1 MVKLKTFYILLI
13 GMLLLASCNVLAD
26 EKAIAS
32 NSSLELFT
40 QNKTIS
46 DEKEIYLLAKFS
58 LQKDWHTYWINPGD
72 SGEAATFEWD
82 LPDGFQVTGPFWPE
96 PEVIPYPP
104 LTTYGYTDNLNL
116 LFKISIPND
125 AREINTITV
134 NSKWLVCADVC
145 IPQEGKAKVS
155 IQKSISSEFSNE
167 SGLINKAI
175 LNLPE
180 KIETPILAIVENNN
194 LVLKSNL
201 IKSVNSNIYFFPF
214 REGVID
220 YSKKQKILEK
230 DNSYSLRIPLM
241 ANKTNISLL
250 KGGILKNNSKAY
262 EVKVSSTGQYS
273 SISGEPQFISIGLA
287 IVFSL
292 IGGLLLNLMPCVFPV
307 ISLKILNFVE
317 HSENK
322 TQVTFHGLSFS
333 FGAILM
339 FVLIG
344 LSVVALKMSGID
356 VGWGYQL
363 QSPLIVSLLIFL
375 FIFLSGFF
383 LLNVNFLNSLSNVGN
398 FGLQNSSYL
407 NSLGTG
413 FLAVIVATPCTAPFM
428 GSALGF
434 AILQPGIYS
443 FLIFLF
449 LGIGFTLPYLL
460 LSAFPK
466 MLSALPKPGLWME
479 TFKQFMAFPM
489 ILTALWLIWVLSSQI
504 SSFQLVLVLGGVVL
518 IIFFYWINQLDIKT
532 LSVKRFRY
540 FLYVLIAGL
549 IFFTL
554 PLEDYSKKN
563 IIGNFSEEIISEK
576 LSQGPVFLNFTAD
589 WCITCK
595 VNERIALKKES
606 ISELFNEKNISYIE
620 IDWTNKNDEIA
631 KKLASFGRS
640 SIPLYVYYSSEN
652 AEPILL
658 PEILTEN
665 IIKDYLR

>member
-82 LPDGFQVTGPFWPE
+82 LPEGFQVTGPFWPE

-250 KGGILKNNSKAY
+250 KGGILKTNSKAY
-262 EVKVSSTGQYS
+262 EIKVSSKGQYS

-595 VNERIALKKES
+595 VNERIALKRES
-606 ISELFNEKNISYIE
+606 ISALFDEKNISYIE

-652 AEPILL
+652 AEPIIL

>member
-1 MVKLKTFYILLI
+1 
-13 GMLLLASCNVLAD
+13 MLLLASSHVLVN
-26 EKAIAS
+26 EKAVAS

-40 QNKTIS
+40 QNTIIS
-46 DEKEIYLLAKFS
+46 DEKEIYLLARFS
-58 LQKDWHTYWINPGD
+58 LEKDWHTYWLNPGD

-82 LPDGFQVTGPFWPE
+82 LPEGFQVTGPFWPE

-250 KGGILKNNSKAY
+250 KGGILKTNSKAY
-262 EVKVSSTGQYS
+262 EIKVSSKGQYS

-606 ISELFNEKNISYIE
+606 ISALFDEKNISYIE

-640 SIPLYVYYSSEN
+640 SIPLYVYYASEN
-652 AEPILL
+652 AEPIIL

>member
-1 MVKLKTFYILLI
+1 
-13 GMLLLASCNVLAD
+13 MLLLASCNVLAD
-26 EKAIAS
+26 EQAIAS

-175 LNLPE
+175 FNLPE
-180 KIETPILAIVENNN
+180 KIKTPILAVVENNN

-250 KGGILKNNSKAY
+250 KGGILKANSKAY
-262 EVKVSSTGQYS
+262 EIKVSSAGQYS
-273 SISGEPQFISIGLA
+273 SVSGEPQFISIGLA

-554 PLEDYSKKN
+554 PFEDYSKKN
-563 IIGNFSEEIISEK
+563 KIGTFSEEIISEK

-595 VNERIALKKES
+595 VNERIALKRES
-606 ISELFNEKNISYIE
+606 ISALFDEKNISYIE
-620 IDWTNKNDEIA
+620 IDWTNKNDKIA

-652 AEPILL
+652 AEPIIL

>member
-201 IKSVNSNIYFFPF
+201 IKSVNSNVYFFPF

-230 DNSYSLRIPLM
+230 DNSYSLTIPLM

-250 KGGILKNNSKAY
+250 KGGILKTNSKAY
-262 EVKVSSTGQYS
+262 EIKVSSAGQYS

-460 LSAFPK
+460 LSAFPE

-518 IIFFYWINQLDIKT
+518 IIFFYWINHLDIKT
-532 LSVKRFRY
+532 LSIKRFRY
-540 FLYVLIAGL
+540 FLYVFIAGL

-595 VNERIALKKES
+595 VNERIALKRES
-606 ISELFNEKNISYIE
+606 ISALFDEKNISYIE

-652 AEPILL
+652 AEPIIL

>member
-1 MVKLKTFYILLI
+1 MVKLKIFYILLI
-13 GMLLLASCNVLAD
+13 GMLLLASSYVLAN
-26 EKAIAS
+26 EKAVAS

-40 QNKTIS
+40 QNTIIS
-46 DEKEIYLLAKFS
+46 DEKEIYLLARFS
-58 LQKDWHTYWINPGD
+58 LEKDWHTYWLNPGD

-155 IQKSISSEFSNE
+155 IQKSIFSEFSNE

-175 LNLPE
+175 FNLPE
-180 KIETPILAIVENNN
+180 KIETPILAVVENNN

-201 IKSVNSNIYFFPF
+201 IKSVDSNTYFFPF

-220 YSKKQKILEK
+220 YSKNQAVLEK

-250 KGGILKNNSKAY
+250 KGGILKNSSKAY
-262 EVKVSSTGQYS
+262 EVKISSTGQYS

-540 FLYVLIAGL
+540 FLYLIIAGL

-554 PLEDYSKKN
+554 PFDDYSKKDS
-563 IIGNFSEEIISEK
+563 IGTFSEEMISEK

-658 PEILTEN
+658 PEVLTEN

>member
-1 MVKLKTFYILLI
+1 MVKLKIFYILLI
-13 GMLLLASCNVLAD
+13 GMLLLASSHVQAD

-250 KGGILKNNSKAY
+250 KGGILKANSKAY
-262 EVKVSSTGQYS
+262 EIKVSSAGQYS

-595 VNERIALKKES
+595 VNERIALKRES
-606 ISELFNEKNISYIE
+606 ISALFDEKNISYIE

-652 AEPILL
+652 AEPIIL

>member
-1 MVKLKTFYILLI
+1 
-13 GMLLLASCNVLAD
+13 MLLLASCNVLAD

-125 AREINTITV
+125 AREINAITV

-250 KGGILKNNSKAY
+250 KGGILKTNSKAY
-262 EVKVSSTGQYS
+262 EIKVSSAGQYS

-595 VNERIALKKES
+595 VNERIALKRES
-606 ISELFNEKNISYIE
+606 ISALFDEKNISYIE

-652 AEPILL
+652 AEPIIL

>member
-1 MVKLKTFYILLI
+1 
-13 GMLLLASCNVLAD
+13 MLVLASCNVLAD

-250 KGGILKNNSKAY
+250 KGGILKTNSKAY
-262 EVKVSSTGQYS
+262 EIKVSSKGQYS

-595 VNERIALKKES
+595 VNERIALKRES
-606 ISELFNEKNISYIE
+606 ISALFDEKNISYIE

-652 AEPILL
+652 AEPIIL

>member
-1 MVKLKTFYILLI
+1 
-13 GMLLLASCNVLAD
+13 MLLLASCNVLAD

-46 DEKEIYLLAKFS
+46 DEKEIYLLARFS
-58 LQKDWHTYWINPGD
+58 LEKDWHTYWLNPGD

-145 IPQEGKAKVS
+145 IPQEGKVKVS

-201 IKSVNSNIYFFPF
+201 IKSVDSNTYFFPF

-220 YSKKQKILEK
+220 YSKNQEVLEK

-250 KGGILKNNSKAY
+250 KGGILKTNSKAY
-262 EVKVSSTGQYS
+262 EIKVSSAGQYS

-356 VGWGYQL
+356 VGWGYKL

-549 IFFTL
+549 ILFTL

-595 VNERIALKKES
+595 VNERIALKRES
-606 ISELFNEKNISYIE
+606 ISALFDEKNISYIE

>member
-1 MVKLKTFYILLI
+1 
-13 GMLLLASCNVLAD
+13 MLVLASCNVLAD

-250 KGGILKNNSKAY
+250 KGGILKTNSKAY
-262 EVKVSSTGQYS
+262 EIKVSSTGQYS

-595 VNERIALKKES
+595 VNERIALKRES
-606 ISELFNEKNISYIE
+606 ISALFDEKNISYIE

-652 AEPILL
+652 AEPIIL

>member
-250 KGGILKNNSKAY
+250 KGGILKTNSKAY
-262 EVKVSSTGQYS
+262 EIKVSSAGQYS

-540 FLYVLIAGL
+540 FLYALIAGL

-595 VNERIALKKES
+595 VNERIALKRES
-606 ISELFNEKNISYIE
+606 ISALFDEKNISYIE

-652 AEPILL
+652 AEPIIL

>member
-26 EKAIAS
+26 EQAIAS

-125 AREINTITV
+125 AREINIITV

-250 KGGILKNNSKAY
+250 KGGILKTNSKAY
-262 EVKVSSTGQYS
+262 EIKVSSAGQYS
-273 SISGEPQFISIGLA
+273 SVSGEPQFISIGLA

-479 TFKQFMAFPM
+479 TFKQLMAFPM

-595 VNERIALKKES
+595 VNERIALKRES
-606 ISELFNEKNISYIE
+606 ISALFDEKNISYIE

-652 AEPILL
+652 AEPIIL

>member
-1 MVKLKTFYILLI
+1 
-13 GMLLLASCNVLAD
+13 MLLLASCNVLAD

-155 IQKSISSEFSNE
+155 IQKSISSKFSNE

-250 KGGILKNNSKAY
+250 KGGILKTNSKAY
-262 EVKVSSTGQYS
+262 EIKVSSTGQY
-273 SISGEPQFISIGLA
+273 L
-287 IVFSL
+287 SL
-292 IGGLLLNLMPCVFPV
+292 IH
-307 ISLKILNFVE
+307 I
-317 HSENK
+317 
-322 TQVTFHGLSFS
+322 
-333 FGAILM
+333 
-339 FVLIG
+339 
-344 LSVVALKMSGID
+344 
-356 VGWGYQL
+356 
-363 QSPLIVSLLIFL
+363 
-375 FIFLSGFF
+375 
-383 LLNVNFLNSLSNVGN
+383 
-398 FGLQNSSYL
+398 
-407 NSLGTG
+407 
-413 FLAVIVATPCTAPFM
+413 
-428 GSALGF
+428 
-434 AILQPGIYS
+434 
-443 FLIFLF
+443 
-449 LGIGFTLPYLL
+449 
-460 LSAFPK
+460 
-466 MLSALPKPGLWME
+466 
-479 TFKQFMAFPM
+479 
-489 ILTALWLIWVLSSQI
+489 
-504 SSFQLVLVLGGVVL
+504 
-518 IIFFYWINQLDIKT
+518 
-532 LSVKRFRY
+532 
-540 FLYVLIAGL
+540 
-549 IFFTL
+549 
-554 PLEDYSKKN
+554 
-563 IIGNFSEEIISEK
+563 
-576 LSQGPVFLNFTAD
+576 
-589 WCITCK
+589 
-595 VNERIALKKES
+595 
-606 ISELFNEKNISYIE
+606 
-620 IDWTNKNDEIA
+620 
-631 KKLASFGRS
+631 
-640 SIPLYVYYSSEN
+640 
-652 AEPILL
+652 
-658 PEILTEN
+658 
-665 IIKDYLR
+665 

>member
-220 YSKKQKILEK
+220 YSKKQKVLEK

-250 KGGILKNNSKAY
+250 KGGILKTNSKAY
-262 EVKVSSTGQYS
+262 EIKVSSAGQYS

-595 VNERIALKKES
+595 VNERIALKRET
-606 ISELFNEKNISYIE
+606 ISALFDEKNISYIE

-652 AEPILL
+652 AEPIIL

>member
-1 MVKLKTFYILLI
+1 MVKLKIFYILLI
-13 GMLLLASCNVLAD
+13 GMLLLASSYVLAN
-26 EKAIAS
+26 EKAVAS

-40 QNKTIS
+40 QNTIIS
-46 DEKEIYLLAKFS
+46 DEKEIYLLARFS
-58 LQKDWHTYWINPGD
+58 LEKDWHTYWLNPGD

-175 LNLPE
+175 FNLPE
-180 KIETPILAIVENNN
+180 KIETPILAVVENNN

-250 KGGILKNNSKAY
+250 KGGILKNSSKAY

-540 FLYVLIAGL
+540 FLYLLIAGL

-652 AEPILL
+652 AEPIIL

>member
-1 MVKLKTFYILLI
+1 
-13 GMLLLASCNVLAD
+13 MLVLASCNVLAD

-82 LPDGFQVTGPFWPE
+82 LPEGFQVTGPFWPE

-230 DNSYSLRIPLM
+230 DNSYSLTIPLM

-250 KGGILKNNSKAY
+250 KGGILKTNSKAY
-262 EVKVSSTGQYS
+262 EIKVSSAGQYS

-606 ISELFNEKNISYIE
+606 ISALFDEKNISYIE

-652 AEPILL
+652 AEPIIL

>member
-1 MVKLKTFYILLI
+1 
-13 GMLLLASCNVLAD
+13 MLLLASCNVLAD

-250 KGGILKNNSKAY
+250 KGGILKTNSKAY
-262 EVKVSSTGQYS
+262 EIKVSSAGQYS

-540 FLYVLIAGL
+540 FFYVLIAGL

-595 VNERIALKKES
+595 VNERIALKRES
-606 ISELFNEKNISYIE
+606 ISALFDEKNISYIE

-652 AEPILL
+652 AEPIIL

>member
-1 MVKLKTFYILLI
+1 
-13 GMLLLASCNVLAD
+13 MLVLASCNVLAD

-82 LPDGFQVTGPFWPE
+82 LPEGFQVTGPFWPE

-250 KGGILKNNSKAY
+250 KGGILKTNSKAY
-262 EVKVSSTGQYS
+262 EIKVSSAGQYS

-339 FVLIG
+339 FILIG
-344 LSVVALKMSGID
+344 LSVVALKISGID

-640 SIPLYVYYSSEN
+640 SIPLYVYYASEN

>member
-250 KGGILKNNSKAY
+250 KGGILKTNSKAY
-262 EVKVSSTGQYS
+262 EIKVSSAGQYS

-595 VNERIALKKES
+595 VNERIALKRES
-606 ISELFNEKNISYIE
+606 ISALFDEKNISYIE

-652 AEPILL
+652 AEPIIL

>member
-1 MVKLKTFYILLI
+1 
-13 GMLLLASCNVLAD
+13 MLLLASCNVLAD

-250 KGGILKNNSKAY
+250 KGGILKTNSKAY
-262 EVKVSSTGQYS
+262 EIKVSSKGQYS

-595 VNERIALKKES
+595 VNERIALKRES
-606 ISELFNEKNISYIE
+606 ISALFDEKNISYIE

-652 AEPILL
+652 AEPIIL

>member
-1 MVKLKTFYILLI
+1 
-13 GMLLLASCNVLAD
+13 
-26 EKAIAS
+26 
-32 NSSLELFT
+32 
-40 QNKTIS
+40 
-46 DEKEIYLLAKFS
+46 
-58 LQKDWHTYWINPGD
+58 
-72 SGEAATFEWD
+72 
-82 LPDGFQVTGPFWPE
+82 
-96 PEVIPYPP
+96 
-104 LTTYGYTDNLNL
+104 
-116 LFKISIPND
+116 
-125 AREINTITV
+125 
-134 NSKWLVCADVC
+134 
-145 IPQEGKAKVS
+145 
-155 IQKSISSEFSNE
+155 
-167 SGLINKAI
+167 
-175 LNLPE
+175 
-180 KIETPILAIVENNN
+180 
-194 LVLKSNL
+194 
-201 IKSVNSNIYFFPF
+201 
-214 REGVID
+214 
-220 YSKKQKILEK
+220 
-230 DNSYSLRIPLM
+230 M

-250 KGGILKNNSKAY
+250 KGGILKTNSKAY
-262 EVKVSSTGQYS
+262 EIKVSSAGQYS

-540 FLYVLIAGL
+540 FLYLLIAGL

-652 AEPILL
+652 AEPIIL

>member
-1 MVKLKTFYILLI
+1 
-13 GMLLLASCNVLAD
+13 MLVLASCNVLAD

-250 KGGILKNNSKAY
+250 KGGILKTNSKAY
-262 EVKVSSTGQYS
+262 EIKVSSKGQYS

-595 VNERIALKKES
+595 VNERIALKRES
-606 ISELFNEKNISYIE
+606 ISALFDEKNISYIE

-640 SIPLYVYYSSEN
+640 SIPLYVYYASEN

>member
-1 MVKLKTFYILLI
+1 
-13 GMLLLASCNVLAD
+13 MLLLASCNVLAD

-175 LNLPE
+175 FNLPE
-180 KIETPILAIVENNN
+180 KIETPILAVVENNN

-201 IKSVNSNIYFFPF
+201 IKSVDSNTYFFPF

-220 YSKKQKILEK
+220 YSKNQEVLEK

-250 KGGILKNNSKAY
+250 KGGILKNSSKAH
-262 EVKVSSTGQYS
+262 EVEVSSTGQYS

-339 FVLIG
+339 FVMIG

-518 IIFFYWINQLDIKT
+518 IIFFY
-532 LSVKRFRY
+532 FR
-540 FLYVLIAGL
+540 
-549 IFFTL
+549 IF
-554 PLEDYSKKN
+554 
-563 IIGNFSEEIISEK
+563 
-576 LSQGPVFLNFTAD
+576 
-589 WCITCK
+589 
-595 VNERIALKKES
+595 
-606 ISELFNEKNISYIE
+606 
-620 IDWTNKNDEIA
+620 
-631 KKLASFGRS
+631 S
-640 SIPLYVYYSSEN
+640 SILAKSHLDEYQCLATNCELLLH
-652 AEPILL
+652 ILCL
-658 PEILTEN
+658 FL
-665 IIKDYLR
+665 LFQ

>member
-58 LQKDWHTYWINPGD
+58 LEKDWHTYWINPGD

-82 LPDGFQVTGPFWPE
+82 LPDGFKVTGPFWPE

-145 IPQEGKAKVS
+145 IPQEGKVKVS

-175 LNLPE
+175 FNLPE
-180 KIETPILAIVENNN
+180 KIETPILAVVENNN

-201 IKSVNSNIYFFPF
+201 IKSVDSNTYFFPF
-214 REGVID
+214 KEGVID
-220 YSKKQKILEK
+220 YSKNQEVLEK

-250 KGGILKNNSKAY
+250 KGGILKNSSKAY

-273 SISGEPQFISIGLA
+273 SISDEPQFISIGLA

-540 FLYVLIAGL
+540 FLYLLIAGL

-554 PLEDYSKKN
+554 PFEDYSKKN
-563 IIGNFSEEIISEK
+563 KIGTFSEEIISEK

-589 WCITCK
+589 WGITCK
-595 VNERIALKKES
+595 VNERIALKRES
-606 ISELFNEKNISYIE
+606 ISALFDEKNISYIE

-640 SIPLYVYYSSEN
+640 SIPLYVYYASEN

>member
-1 MVKLKTFYILLI
+1 MVKLKIFYILLI
-13 GMLLLASCNVLAD
+13 GMLLLASSYVLAN
-26 EKAIAS
+26 EKAVAS

-40 QNKTIS
+40 QNTIIS
-46 DEKEIYLLAKFS
+46 DEKEIYLLARFS
-58 LQKDWHTYWINPGD
+58 LEKDWHTYWLNPGD

-175 LNLPE
+175 FNLPE
-180 KIETPILAIVENNN
+180 KIETPILAVVENNN

-201 IKSVNSNIYFFPF
+201 IKSVDSNTYFFPF

-220 YSKKQKILEK
+220 YSKNQEVLEK

-250 KGGILKNNSKAY
+250 KGGILKNSSKAY

-540 FLYVLIAGL
+540 FLYLLIAGL

-554 PLEDYSKKN
+554 PFEDYSKKN
-563 IIGNFSEEIISEK
+563 IIGTFSEEIISEK

-595 VNERIALKKES
+595 VNERIALKRES

-652 AEPILL
+652 AEPIIL

>member
-1 MVKLKTFYILLI
+1 
-13 GMLLLASCNVLAD
+13 MLVLASCNVLAD

-82 LPDGFQVTGPFWPE
+82 LPEGFQVTGPFWPE

-250 KGGILKNNSKAY
+250 KGGILKTNSKAY
-262 EVKVSSTGQYS
+262 EIKVSSKGQYS

-595 VNERIALKKES
+595 VNERIALKRES
-606 ISELFNEKNISYIE
+606 ISALFDEKNISYIE

-652 AEPILL
+652 AEPIIL

>member
-1 MVKLKTFYILLI
+1 
-13 GMLLLASCNVLAD
+13 MLLLASCNVLAD

-250 KGGILKNNSKAY
+250 KGGILKTNSKAY
-262 EVKVSSTGQYS
+262 EIKVSSAGQYS

-595 VNERIALKKES
+595 VNERIALKRES
-606 ISELFNEKNISYIE
+606 ISALFDEKNISYIE

-652 AEPILL
+652 AEPIIL

>member
-1 MVKLKTFYILLI
+1 
-13 GMLLLASCNVLAD
+13 MLLLASCNVLAD

-82 LPDGFQVTGPFWPE
+82 LPEGFQVTGPFWPE

-250 KGGILKNNSKAY
+250 KGGILKTNSKAY
-262 EVKVSSTGQYS
+262 EIKVSSAGQYS

-595 VNERIALKKES
+595 VNERIALKRES
-606 ISELFNEKNISYIE
+606 ISALFDEKNISYIE

-652 AEPILL
+652 AEPIIL

>member
-250 KGGILKNNSKAY
+250 KGGILKTNSKAY
-262 EVKVSSTGQYS
+262 EIKVSSAGQYS

-518 IIFFYWINQLDIKT
+518 IIFFYWINHLDIKT
-532 LSVKRFRY
+532 LSIKRFRY

-595 VNERIALKKES
+595 VNERIALKRES
-606 ISELFNEKNISYIE
+606 ISALFDEKNISYIE

-652 AEPILL
+652 AEPIIL

>member
-175 LNLPE
+175 LNLTE

-250 KGGILKNNSKAY
+250 KGGILKTNSKAY
-262 EVKVSSTGQYS
+262 EIKVSSAGQYS

-518 IIFFYWINQLDIKT
+518 IIFFYWINHLDIKT
-532 LSVKRFRY
+532 LSIKRFRY

-595 VNERIALKKES
+595 VNERIALKRES
-606 ISELFNEKNISYIE
+606 ISALFDEKNISYIE

-658 PEILTEN
+658 PEVLTEN

>member
-1 MVKLKTFYILLI
+1 
-13 GMLLLASCNVLAD
+13 MLLLASCNVLAD

-250 KGGILKNNSKAY
+250 KGGILKTNSKAY
-262 EVKVSSTGQYS
+262 EIKVSSAGQYS

-540 FLYVLIAGL
+540 FLYLLIAGL

-595 VNERIALKKES
+595 VNERIALKRES
-606 ISELFNEKNISYIE
+606 ISALFDEKNISYIE

-652 AEPILL
+652 AEPIIL

>member
-1 MVKLKTFYILLI
+1 
-13 GMLLLASCNVLAD
+13 MLLLASSYVLAN
-26 EKAIAS
+26 EKAVAS

-40 QNKTIS
+40 QNTIIS
-46 DEKEIYLLAKFS
+46 DEKEIYLLARFS
-58 LQKDWHTYWINPGD
+58 LEKDWHTYWLNPGD

-155 IQKSISSEFSNE
+155 IQKSIFSEFSKE

-175 LNLPE
+175 FNLPE
-180 KIETPILAIVENNN
+180 KIETPILAVVENNN

-201 IKSVNSNIYFFPF
+201 IKSDDSNTYFFPF

-220 YSKKQKILEK
+220 YSKNQEVLEK

-241 ANKTNISLL
+241 TNKTNISLL
-250 KGGILKNNSKAY
+250 KGGILKNSSKAY

-466 MLSALPKPGLWME
+466 MLSVLPKPGLWME

-518 IIFFYWINQLDIKT
+518 IIFFYWINQLDVKT

-540 FLYVLIAGL
+540 FLYLLIAGL

-554 PLEDYSKKN
+554 PFEDYSKKDS
-563 IIGNFSEEIISEK
+563 IGTFSEEMISEK

-658 PEILTEN
+658 PEVLTEN

>member
-82 LPDGFQVTGPFWPE
+82 LPEGFQVTGPFWPE

-250 KGGILKNNSKAY
+250 KGGILKTNSKAY
-262 EVKVSSTGQYS
+262 EIKVSSTGQYS

-640 SIPLYVYYSSEN
+640 SIPLYVYYASEN

>member
-1 MVKLKTFYILLI
+1 
-13 GMLLLASCNVLAD
+13 
-26 EKAIAS
+26 
-32 NSSLELFT
+32 
-40 QNKTIS
+40 
-46 DEKEIYLLAKFS
+46 
-58 LQKDWHTYWINPGD
+58 
-72 SGEAATFEWD
+72 
-82 LPDGFQVTGPFWPE
+82 
-96 PEVIPYPP
+96 
-104 LTTYGYTDNLNL
+104 
-116 LFKISIPND
+116 
-125 AREINTITV
+125 
-134 NSKWLVCADVC
+134 
-145 IPQEGKAKVS
+145 
-155 IQKSISSEFSNE
+155 
-167 SGLINKAI
+167 
-175 LNLPE
+175 
-180 KIETPILAIVENNN
+180 
-194 LVLKSNL
+194 
-201 IKSVNSNIYFFPF
+201 
-214 REGVID
+214 
-220 YSKKQKILEK
+220 
-230 DNSYSLRIPLM
+230 
-241 ANKTNISLL
+241 
-250 KGGILKNNSKAY
+250 
-262 EVKVSSTGQYS
+262 
-273 SISGEPQFISIGLA
+273 
-287 IVFSL
+287 
-292 IGGLLLNLMPCVFPV
+292 
-307 ISLKILNFVE
+307 
-317 HSENK
+317 
-322 TQVTFHGLSFS
+322 
-333 FGAILM
+333 
-339 FVLIG
+339 
-344 LSVVALKMSGID
+344 
-356 VGWGYQL
+356 
-363 QSPLIVSLLIFL
+363 
-375 FIFLSGFF
+375 
-383 LLNVNFLNSLSNVGN
+383 
-398 FGLQNSSYL
+398 
-407 NSLGTG
+407 
-413 FLAVIVATPCTAPFM
+413 M

-540 FLYVLIAGL
+540 FLYLLIAGL

-554 PLEDYSKKN
+554 PFEDYSKKN
-563 IIGNFSEEIISEK
+563 SIGTFSEEIISKK

-640 SIPLYVYYSSEN
+640 SIPLYVYYASEN

>member
-1 MVKLKTFYILLI
+1 MVKLKIFYILLI
-13 GMLLLASCNVLAD
+13 GMLLLASSHVLAN
-26 EKAIAS
+26 EKAVAS

-40 QNKTIS
+40 QNKIIS

-58 LQKDWHTYWINPGD
+58 LEKDWHTYWINPGD

-125 AREINTITV
+125 AREISTITV

-155 IQKSISSEFSNE
+155 IQKSISSEISNE
-167 SGLINKAI
+167 SELINKAI
-175 LNLPE
+175 FNLPE

-201 IKSVNSNIYFFPF
+201 IKSVDSNTYFFPF

-220 YSKKQKILEK
+220 YSKNQEVQEK
-230 DNSYSLRIPLM
+230 DNSYFLRIPLKT
-241 ANKTNISLL
+241 NKTNISLL

-273 SISGEPQFISIGLA
+273 TISGEPQFISIGLA

-344 LSVVALKMSGID
+344 LSVVALKISGID

-460 LSAFPK
+460 LSAFPN

-518 IIFFYWINQLDIKT
+518 IIFFYWINQIDIKT
-532 LSVKRFRY
+532 LWVKRFRY

-554 PLEDYSKKN
+554 PFEDYSKKN

-595 VNERIALKKES
+595 VNERIALKRES
-606 ISELFNEKNISYIE
+606 ISELFDEKNISYIE

>member
-13 GMLLLASCNVLAD
+13 GMLVLASCNVLAD

-175 LNLPE
+175 FNLPE
-180 KIETPILAIVENNN
+180 KIETPILAVVENNN

-201 IKSVNSNIYFFPF
+201 IKSVDSNTYFFPF

-220 YSKKQKILEK
+220 YSKNQEVLEK

-250 KGGILKNNSKAY
+250 KGGILKNSSKAY

-518 IIFFYWINQLDIKT
+518 IIFFYWINQLDIIT

-595 VNERIALKKES
+595 VNERIALKRES
-606 ISELFNEKNISYIE
+606 ISALFDEKNISYIE

-652 AEPILL
+652 AEPIIL

>member
-1 MVKLKTFYILLI
+1 
-13 GMLLLASCNVLAD
+13 MLLLASCNVLAD

-201 IKSVNSNIYFFPF
+201 IKSVNSNTYFFPF

-250 KGGILKNNSKAY
+250 KGGILKTNSKAY
-262 EVKVSSTGQYS
+262 EIKVSSAGQYS

-344 LSVVALKMSGID
+344 LSVVALKLSGID

-398 FGLQNSSYL
+398 FGLQSSSYL

-549 IFFTL
+549 IFFIL

-595 VNERIALKKES
+595 VNERIALKRES
-606 ISELFNEKNISYIE
+606 ISALFDEKNISYIE

-652 AEPILL
+652 AEPIIL

>member
-1 MVKLKTFYILLI
+1 
-13 GMLLLASCNVLAD
+13 MLLLASCNVLAD

-220 YSKKQKILEK
+220 YSKKQKVLEK

-250 KGGILKNNSKAY
+250 KGGILKTNSKAY
-262 EVKVSSTGQYS
+262 EIKVSSAGQYS

-344 LSVVALKMSGID
+344 LSVVALKLSGID

-595 VNERIALKKES
+595 VNERIALKRET
-606 ISELFNEKNISYIE
+606 ISALFDEKNISYIE

-652 AEPILL
+652 AEPIIL